1 MMLIMKRYLLFITMI
16 LCGLAATQAA
26 TAQNNDK
33 RKAAREQWYKDMEEF
48 RQRSAPERKLESE
61 INAVKG
67 LNASNALE
75 AKYFV
80 FETESISYNN
90 GPTLFVNSH
99 VNFISLKDSRAVVQI
114 SPNNFAPGD
123 NGVGGITVDGMPTDM
138 SYEKDEKGRITFS
151 MSVMGRRINAQVVID
166 MVEGSD
172 IAHATIKPNFGPN
185 RTIWMKGK
193 LVPFDQSSVFE
204 GMSR

>member
-1 MMLIMKRYLLFITMI
+1 MKRYLLLITVAV
-16 LCGLAATQAA
+16 LGLSATQVA
-26 TAQNNDK
+26 TAQNDEK
-33 RKAAREQWYKDMEEF
+33 RKAAREQWHRDMEEF
-48 RQRSAPERKLESE
+48 RQRSAAERNQERE
-61 INAVKG
+61 INAAKSR
-67 LNASNALE
+67 NASNALE
-75 AKYFV
+75 ARSFV

-99 VNFISLKDSRAVVQI
+99 VNFISLEDSRAVVQI

-193 LVPFDQSSVFE
+193 LVPYDQSSVFE